1 MHLTHPYDPA
11 VSLPRVLW
19 WNFVSVVIYSYFL
32 LLHRPRW
39 WGSHHVPRTGPVL
52 FVMNH
57 QSHYDPV
64 LLSLATMDRT
74 ISFFGRASL
83 FKNPLFG
90 AILRSVNA
98 LPVERGGRGDLPAIR
113 LCLDLLKSGRTLLM
127 FPEGTRG
134 SAGVV
139 APFQPGTLLMIRRA
153 RPTVVPVA
161 IEGTRF
167 AFPRGGLPK
176 PFTPVLLRIG
186 EPIPPQRL
194 IDMGDHALEH
204 LRSQIEAMRLELGQR
219 LEAMQGTRAADPH
232 RP

>member
-1 MHLTHPYDPA
+1 MRLTHPHDPA
-11 VSLPRVLW
+11 VSFPRVVW
-19 WNFVSVVIYSYFL
+19 WNFVSLVVFTYFT
-32 LLHRPRW
+32 LLHRLRW

-83 FKNPLFG
+83 FTNPLFG
-90 AILRSVNA
+90 ALLRSVNA

-134 SAGVV
+134 TAGEV
-139 APFQPGTLLMIRRA
+139 APFQPGILLMIRRA
-153 RPTVVPVA
+153 RPAVVPVA
-161 IEGTRF
+161 IEGSRF
-167 AFPRGGLPK
+167 AFPRGGLPR

-186 EPIPPQRL
+186 EPIPPQSL
-194 IDMGDHALEH
+194 IDLGDGAIEH
-204 LRSQIEAMRLELGQR
+204 LRRLIETMRIELAER
-219 LEAMQGTRAADPH
+219 LPAMQGPEAPGSN
-232 RP
+232 PS